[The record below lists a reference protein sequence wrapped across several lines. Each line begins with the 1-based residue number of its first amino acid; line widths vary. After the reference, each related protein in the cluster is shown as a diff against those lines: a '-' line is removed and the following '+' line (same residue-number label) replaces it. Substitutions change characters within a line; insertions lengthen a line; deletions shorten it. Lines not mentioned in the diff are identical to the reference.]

1 MAARVDWTRWTWP
14 LGLAFVGSLAGLL
27 AGINPPLAIAAALGL
42 AFLLLVFADLA
53 GGVVLFT
60 VIIFFETIPG
70 TSGAS
75 LTKAAG
81 LLLALG
87 WLAVLATR
95 GDAKADLLRQQPF
108 VSAVLILF
116 IAWAA
121 LSFAWSDQ
129 PSSALE
135 ASYRLAL
142 NGALLFIVFT
152 AVRTRRDA
160 TRVLAAF
167 VVGATVAT
175 LVGILTGGTHAQGA
189 DPTARLGIEYE
200 NPNQLAATL
209 VASLALAVGLGLA
222 ARRSSL
228 ARAAA
233 FGAAAFSLLGILL
246 TVSRGGLVA
255 LAVAAVAAIFLGGR
269 WRPAAAMVSIL
280 LVLCAVFYFLAL
292 APPLARERVTASDAG
307 SGREDIWRV
316 AWRVVES
323 NPVQG
328 IGAGNFPTSSIH
340 YLLAPGLL
348 RQSQFI
354 VDEQKVT
361 HNLYLGTWAEL
372 GIIGLLLLLSL
383 IVSLLRLG
391 LQAIREFERKGDI
404 SMEILARAQLI
415 ALIGVL
421 ASFAFS
427 SDVYKKQLW
436 LLFAMMPTMLAIARS
451 SRVGGST

>member
-14 LGLAFVGSLAGLL
+14 LGLAFVGSLVGLL
-27 AGINPPLAIAAALGL
+27 AGINPGVAIVAALAL
-42 AFLLLVFADLA
+42 AFLLLVFVNLAD
-53 GGVVLFT
+53 GVVLFT
-60 VIIFFETIPG
+60 VITFFETIPG

-81 LLLALG
+81 LLLAIG
-87 WLAVLATR
+87 WFATLASR
-95 GDAKADLLRQQPF
+95 GDAKVDFLRQQPF
-108 VSAVLILF
+108 VSAALFLF

-129 PSSALE
+129 PSAALE

-142 NGALLFIVFT
+142 NGILLLIVFT
-152 AVRTRRDA
+152 AVRTRHDA

-167 VVGATVAT
+167 VIGATMAT
-175 LVGILTGGTHAQGA
+175 LIGILTGGTSVGNA
-189 DPTARLGIEYE
+189 DPTRLTGDYQ
-200 NPNQLAATL
+200 NPNQLASTL

-228 ARAAA
+228 GRAAA
-233 FGAAAFSLLGILL
+233 FGAAAFSLLGVLL

-269 WRPAAAMVSIL
+269 WRPAAAAISML
-280 LVLCAVFYFLAL
+280 LVVSAIFYFLAV
-292 APPLARERVTASDAG
+292 APPVARERVTASDAG
-307 SGREDIWRV
+307 TGREDIWKV
-316 AWRVVES
+316 AWRVVEH

-340 YLLAPGLL
+340 YLLVPGLV
-348 RQSQFI
+348 RRSDFI
-354 VDEQKVT
+354 VDTQKVT

-372 GIIGLLLLLSL
+372 GIIGLLLLLTL
-383 IVSLLRLG
+383 ILSLLRLG
-391 LQAIREFERKGDI
+391 LQAIREFERNGDI

-451 SRVGGST
+451 SRMGESS